1 MATEK
6 DRHAETV
13 IRNHAM
19 WSIASGAIPLAL
31 ADMAAT
37 SAVQLDMIRNLCEIY
52 EVDFEVTKGKALVT
66 SLTSAVLTRA
76 AAASVVKMVPV
87 AGSLLGSVT
96 GGVLAGASSYSLG
109 MTFKQHLA
117 GGGTIL
123 DIDVE
128 SLKRAYREQFE
139 KGKQVV
145 REWQREAAD
154 EVKESRFRFEDL
166 VRRKRPDGPSGA
178 QRSESTTAE
187 QDDTDYAEIL
197 DDEPGAATAGARGTG
212 AKAPGAAGSH
222 SPRDGDLA
230 AKLAELTSLRER
242 GLISEGDFESTK
254 ARLLGSL

>member
-6 DRHAETV
+6 DRHADTV

-31 ADMAAT
+31 ADLAAV
-37 SAVQLDMIRNLCEIY
+37 SAVQLGMIKQLCEIY

-66 SLTSAVLTRA
+66 ALTSAVLTRA

-96 GGVLAGASSYSLG
+96 GGVLAGASSYALG
-109 MTFKQHLA
+109 TSFKQHLST
-117 GGGTIL
+117 GGTIL

-128 SLKRAYREQFE
+128 GLKRAYREQFE

-145 REWQREAAD
+145 GEWQRDGSGGEEANG
-154 EVKESRFRFEDL
+154 RFRFEDL

-178 QRSESTTAE
+178 QRGPAAE
-187 QDDTDYAEIL
+187 GAAAAETYAELL
-197 DDEPGAATAGARGTG
+197 DDAPAGTADADGGGAARTSN
-212 AKAPGAAGSH
+212 AAG
-222 SPRDGDLA
+222 GDALA
-230 AKLAELTSLRER
+230 VKLAELSRLHRR
-242 GLISEGDFESTK
+242 GLISEADYEATK
-254 ARLLGSL
+254 ARLLGTL

>member
-6 DRHAETV
+6 DRHADTV
-13 IRNHAM
+13 IRNHSM

-31 ADMAAT
+31 ADLAAT
-37 SAVQLDMIRNLCEIY
+37 SAVQLDMIKQLCEIY

-117 GGGTIL
+117 SGGTIL

-128 SLKRAYREQFE
+128 RLKRAYREQFE

-145 REWQREAAD
+145 RDWQAQATGADAEA
-154 EVKESRFRFEDL
+154 SRFRFEDL

-178 QRSESTTAE
+178 PRREASATASEES
-187 QDDTDYAEIL
+187 YADLL
-197 DDEPGAATAGARGTG
+197 DDHPGPATEAG
-212 AKAPGAAGSH
+212 GSEL
-222 SPRDGDLA
+222 SS
-230 AKLAELTSLRER
+230 KLAELGRLRER
-242 GLISEGDFESTK
+242 GLISEADYAETK
-254 ARLLGSL
+254 GRLLASL

>member
-1 MATEK
+1 MPTEK
-6 DRHAETV
+6 DRHADTV

-145 REWQREAAD
+145 KEWQREAAD

-166 VRRKRPDGPSGA
+166 VRRKRPDGPAGS
-178 QRSESTTAE
+178 QRATSEAE
-187 QDDTDYAEIL
+187 AGETYADIL
-197 DDEPGAATAGARGTG
+197 DEEPAAARAEGSGSAGAASTS
-212 AKAPGAAGSH
+212 AAA
-222 SPRDGDLA
+222 DGRLA
-230 AKLAELTSLRER
+230 AKLGELASLRER
-242 GLISEGDFESTK
+242 GLISEADYEATK
-254 ARLLGSL
+254 ARLLEAM